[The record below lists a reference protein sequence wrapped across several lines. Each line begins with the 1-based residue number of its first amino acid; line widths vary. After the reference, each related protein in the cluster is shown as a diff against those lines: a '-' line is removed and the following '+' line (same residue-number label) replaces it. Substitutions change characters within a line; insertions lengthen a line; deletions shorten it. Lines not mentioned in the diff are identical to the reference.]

1 MVRRPKQV
9 ATPDPAFRPAPR
21 AKDSKRSRRAVFALV
36 AGVLLTTGCGSDAEA
51 DPNSEAGSDG
61 TMLAALFEGT
71 GDYCALPPMGVEVL
85 ASAPTSEATAVDDVN
100 WFARP
105 VLHDGSDFIIA
116 FASHDQNYLYNL
128 STDERVQIPD
138 RSDAVA
144 TPDGR
149 YMTVPSNYTPDST
162 TRFYDVE
169 PMLAALESDTDIADL
184 EPVFV
189 HDRPDMKRV
198 YYQSTA
204 RVSEV
209 DTDSGTETVY
219 RLMFSG
225 TGDRSPFRIADY
237 LFRHHGD
244 TGELLDVVASE
255 PMAICPEIQNDLN
268 TPFIS
273 KDGKYVAA
281 YTSPE
286 AGNAWTSGASLKVF
300 EITGTDPAAGT
311 TSCREVADLGFAAG
325 KADFSFD
332 GSMLTFHLSQ
342 GGYLTPFVNGGISES
357 TITDVMVARFTFDGN
372 GTINGVD
379 GLQRLSTSLEAG
391 VGSYFPAFFPD
402 GNLFY
407 LSNTVPRESE
417 EEKRFLFHVVDPTS
431 RGWRTSPA
439 DAHETMAL
447 WTELGALWQR
457 SCQPRVDALGATP
470 FPLDEHE
477 LPLQAMALNVPQCAA
492 LVRDAREADPDSDV
506 PFDRLASLCKAV
518 EAGQ

>member
-1 MVRRPKQV
+1 M
-9 ATPDPAFRPAPR
+9 
-21 AKDSKRSRRAVFALV
+21 
-36 AGVLLTTGCGSDAEA
+36 AEGGEHA
-51 DPNSEAGSDG
+51 DENVSTE
-61 TMLAALFEGT
+61 LAAMFAGT
-71 GDYCALPPMGVEVL
+71 GDYCAIPPMGVDVL
-85 ASAPTSEATAVDDVN
+85 ATAPASEATIVDDVN

-105 VLHDGSDFIIA
+105 LLHDGSDFIIA

-128 STDERVQIPD
+128 STDERVEIPD

-149 YMTVPSNYTPDST
+149 YMTVPSNYTADST
-162 TRFYDVE
+162 TRFYEVE
-169 PMLAALESDTDIADL
+169 PMLAALEAGNDIGDL
-184 EPVFV
+184 APTFV
-189 HDRPDMKRV
+189 HNRSDMKRV

-204 RVSEV
+204 LVSV
-209 DTDSGTETVY
+209 DDTDSGTETVY

-237 LFRHHGD
+237 LFRHHAD
-244 TGELLDVVASE
+244 SGELLDVVASE
-255 PMAICPEIQNDLN
+255 PMAICPAIENDLN

-273 KDGKYVAA
+273 KDGRYIAA

-300 EITGTDPAAGT
+300 EITSTDPTAGT
-311 TSCREVADLGFAAG
+311 TSCEEVADLGFAAG

-357 TITDVMVARFTFDGN
+357 TITDVMVARFTFDADGR
-372 GTINGVD
+372 IDGVD
-379 GLQRLSTSLEAG
+379 GLQRLSTSLDAG

-407 LSNTVPRESE
+407 LSNTEPRESE

-431 RGWRTSPA
+431 RGWRTTVPSTPA
-439 DAHETMAL
+439 AL
-447 WTELGALWQR
+447 THWTNLGTLWQE
-457 SCQPRVDALGATP
+457 SCQPRVAALGATP
-470 FPLDEHE
+470 FPLKEHE
-477 LPLQAMALNVPQCAA
+477 LPLQAMSLNVPQCEA
-492 LVRDAREADPDSDV
+492 LVRDGRERGVHAEWDWDA
-506 PFDRLASLCKAV
+506 LGGLCRAV
-518 EAGQ
+518 ESQQ